1 MHCHQILALACEGG
15 LGSKTNRTNDLQDG
29 EALAMGKGWDILTTG
44 GDDQGNTHAMEDTDV
59 DVPVFEEHDQL
70 LHGKVTTRKI
80 VSSLFMKKYIQLAR
94 ARKPVLTREACDVIS
109 SEYAKLRAQEMAG
122 SGRAKTQPV
131 TARTL
136 ETLIRLSTAHA
147 KARLSK
153 KVQLVSWS

>member
-1 MHCHQILALACEGG
+1 
-15 LGSKTNRTNDLQDG
+15 
-29 EALAMGKGWDILTTG
+29 MGKGGDVLSTG
-44 GDDQGNTHAMEDTDV
+44 GDEQGDTQSTEDPNV
-59 DVPVFEEHDQL
+59 EVSIFEEHDQL
-70 LHGKVTTRKI
+70 LHGKITSRKV

-109 SEYAKLRAQEMAG
+109 TEYAKLRAQEMAG

-153 KVQLVSWS
+153 KVQLVSSGKRELHSLVDDSGVPVS